1 MSSVEHA
8 VIAAAGFGSR
18 LGRGMPKCLVEFR
31 GRTLLDRQL
40 ELLADVPDV
49 RVVVGFRERDVIAHA
64 RALRPDVTIV
74 RNPAYA
80 STTTLTSYALGAR
93 YLRWPA
99 LVMDADIVFEPAS
112 FAAFLD
118 AAAQAMAHHPS
129 PAVCPPL
136 IGYTDAKTEDAVY
149 VTVTRNENETQNQ
162 NNNESNNEITGFDRQ
177 SATPYEWANIALL
190 PPGYCETG
198 TGAVYE
204 RLSGDLPLPAAYVDS
219 YEIDRPGDLDVAQA
233 RFSGTTLGTSA
244 SPSGLPPLVPGQ
256 RRRQPVTAATG
267 RPFSR

>member
-1 MSSVEHA
+1 MFYLQTVA
-8 VIAAAGFGSR
+8 VNN
-18 LGRGMPKCLVEFR
+18 V
-31 GRTLLDRQL
+31 Q
-40 ELLADVPDV
+40 
-49 RVVVGFRERDVIAHA
+49 
-64 RALRPDVTIV
+64 
-74 RNPAYA
+74 
-80 STTTLTSYALGAR
+80 
-93 YLRWPA
+93 
-99 LVMDADIVFEPAS
+99 
-112 FAAFLD
+112 LD
-118 AAAQAMAHHPS
+118 AGS
-129 PAVCPPL
+129 KIYGSL
-136 IGYTDAKTEDAVY
+136 Y
-149 VTVTRNENETQNQ
+149 VTGGFNVANSLTV
-162 NNNESNNEITGFDRQ
+162 NNEITGFDRQ